1 MKSEPAV
8 SHIVSVIAKKL
19 EKYFIDRIN
28 TFTENLLNNGSFTS
42 FITNEGIRNPCS
54 VAVWLNF

>member
-19 EKYFIDRIN
+19 EKYFVDRIN
-28 TFTENLLNNGSFTS
+28 AFTENLLSNG
-42 FITNEGIRNPCS
+42 
-54 VAVWLNF
+54 

>member
-19 EKYFIDRIN
+19 EKYFMDEIN
-28 TFTENLLNNGSFTS
+28 TFTKNLVSGSFAS
-42 FITNEGIRNPCS
+42 FISNEGIN
-54 VAVWLNF
+54 